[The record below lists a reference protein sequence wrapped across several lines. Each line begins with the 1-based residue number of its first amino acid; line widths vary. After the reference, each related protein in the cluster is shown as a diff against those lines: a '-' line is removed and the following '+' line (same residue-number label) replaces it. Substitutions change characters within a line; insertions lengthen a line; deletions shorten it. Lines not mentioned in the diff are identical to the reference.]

1 MVVLACPGG
10 GVEDGGDVD
19 DWETQLERDG
29 ELPCLG
35 GGCRTCVVPHDSARI

>member
-1 MVVLACPGG
+1 MVVMACSGNH
-10 GVEDGGDVD
+10 VEDSDGD

-35 GGCRTCVVPHDSARI
+35 GGCRTCVVPHDSSRI